1 MENLRWGY
9 KRKSYK
15 CARFNMD
22 AKFKI
27 FLVVVMVIVTTLQ
40 WHCWSARRQSL
51 CHPYVDDEAKEGDE
65 DNSGDG
71 SGHSTT

>member
-1 MENLRWGY
+1 
-9 KRKSYK
+9 
-15 CARFNMD
+15 MD